1 MIDEREPSVKLP
13 VPNRN
18 FRSTAPMVPG
28 TSTPCAY
35 TPNAYILKATMP
47 DPREYLPLSSPAFE
61 VLLTLA
67 GGDQHGY
74 RIMRDVA
81 DRSGG
86 AVTLHAGT
94 LYRTLARLLDTGLI
108 EELGER
114 PDGIFDDQR
123 RRYYRLTP

>member
-1 MIDEREPSVKLP
+1 ML
-13 VPNRN
+13 
-18 FRSTAPMVPG
+18 M
-28 TSTPCAY
+28 
-35 TPNAYILKATMP
+35 ATMP
-47 DPREYLPLSSPAFE
+47 EPREYLPLSSAAFE

-67 GGDQHGY
+67 GGEQHGY

-94 LYRTLARLLDTGLI
+94 LYRTLARLLETGLI

-114 PDGIFDDQR
+114 PDGVFDDQR
-123 RRYYRLTP
+123 RRYYRLTPLGLDVARAEAQRLDTQVQAARMRRLLEGGQA